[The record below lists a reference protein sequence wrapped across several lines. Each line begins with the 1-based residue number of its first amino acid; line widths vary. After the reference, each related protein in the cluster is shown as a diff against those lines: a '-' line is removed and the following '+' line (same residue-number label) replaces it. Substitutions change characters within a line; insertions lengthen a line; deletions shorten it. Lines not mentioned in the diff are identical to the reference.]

1 MYVSLISYIVAY
13 SNKEIKY
20 IIGGKFKMTQK
31 EIDHIR
37 KRDSWREIIAKQ
49 KESGKSIAAYC
60 RENNITPNQF
70 WYWQKTITKELIS
83 DAQMVGVLNTP
94 VTISGADEVAATAK
108 EVVSKVVKKTTSK
121 TKKSKQPATLAPV
134 VNAIVHG
141 EKEIDTQAQLSV
153 DGVVFDME
161 HNRLYVPGSAT
172 EKTIGVAISIHKGL
186 LPHPV
191 RAVTLT

>member
-1 MYVSLISYIVAY
+1 
-13 SNKEIKY
+13 
-20 IIGGKFKMTQK
+20 MTQK

-49 KESGKSIAAYC
+49 KESGKSISAFC
-60 RENNITPNQF
+60 RENSIAPNQF
-70 WYWQKTITKELIS
+70 WYWQKTITKELLS
-83 DAQMVGVLNTP
+83 EAQMVGVLNTP
-94 VTISGADEVAATAK
+94 VTVSGADEVAATAK
-108 EVVSKVVKKTTSK
+108 EVVSKVVKKTTGK
-121 TKKSKQPATLAPV
+121 AKKSKQPATLAPM

-172 EKTIGVAISIHKGL
+172 EKTIGVAISILKGL

-191 RAVTLT
+191 RAVTLA

>member
-1 MYVSLISYIVAY
+1 
-13 SNKEIKY
+13 
-20 IIGGKFKMTQK
+20 MTQK

-60 RENNITPNQF
+60 RENSITPNQF

-83 DAQMVGVLNTP
+83 DAQLVGVLNTP

-108 EVVSKVVKKTTSK
+108 EVVSKVVKKTTGK
-121 TKKSKQPATLAPV
+121 EKKSKQPATLAPV

-153 DGVVFDME
+153 DGVVFDIGGTTSTAL
-161 HNRLYVPGSAT
+161 HSGVGSSGERSNGNGSLMRIAPLAFVRC
-172 EKTIGVAISIHKGL
+172 IFADL
-186 LPHPV
+186 LPTSSWSV
-191 RAVTLT
+191 A

>member
-1 MYVSLISYIVAY
+1 
-13 SNKEIKY
+13 
-20 IIGGKFKMTQK
+20 MTQK

-83 DAQMVGVLNTP
+83 DAQLVGVLNTP

-108 EVVSKVVKKTTSK
+108 ETTGKAKKR
-121 TKKSKQPATLAPV
+121 KQPATLAPV

-172 EKTIGVAISIHKGL
+172 EKTIGVAISILKGL

-191 RAVTLT
+191 RAVTLA